1 MNKLALTLK
10 KFLPILKWLPR
21 YRKSDLPGDL
31 SAGLTVGIMLIPQG
45 MAYAMLAGL
54 EPVHGLY
61 AVTVPLLLYAVF
73 GTSRQLAVG
82 PDAIISML
90 TAAGIASI
98 TASDTPDYLMHV
110 LTLTLMVGGIRL
122 LMGLLRLG
130 FVVNFLSRPVINGF
144 TSAAAIVIGL
154 SQIKY
159 LLKIDLPQS
168 GHIQDIV
175 IALVTNVSQ
184 IHWLTFGVGVLGILV
199 IIGGKKIHR
208 LFPSLL
214 VAVIL
219 GTAVV
224 WFWNLNQY
232 GIAIVG
238 GIPGGFP
245 TLSIPSFELALWR
258 QLFPLALTIA
268 LVGYAQSI
276 AIAKEIQAKHKN
288 YTIDANQELVALGI
302 SNAGAA
308 FFNGFPVAGGFSR
321 SAVNDTAGA
330 KTALSSIISA
340 ALILLTLAFFTQLF
354 FYLPL
359 AILAAVILVA
369 ISSLVDVR
377 EPGTLWKKDRA
388 DFAMWLA
395 TFAATLMFGIEIG
408 ILSGMGL
415 SLLMVIYRASRPH
428 MAQLGR
434 VPGTSVYRNIR
445 RFDNLEIRED
455 LLMVRLD
462 GPLYFANLDYV
473 KNHLDRWIHEGKG
486 KVKSVIFNM
495 ESVTSLDS
503 TGANALGDWI
513 VEWRAQGIDLYVTA
527 AKGPLRDVLARSGLI
542 EKIGVEYMFMDD
554 HTAVEYISDRLDK
567 DRLNHHTSYST
578 QSNIHKEH

>member
-1 MNKLALTLK
+1 MNKLTQSLK
-10 KFLPILKWLPR
+10 KFLPILGWLPQ
-21 YRKSDLPGDL
+21 YRKGDFAGDL
-31 SAGLTVGIMLIPQG
+31 SAGITVGIMLIPQG

-73 GTSRQLAVG
+73 GTSRHLAVG

-90 TAAGIASI
+90 TAAGIASLI
-98 TASDTPDYLMHV
+98 ATKAEEYLLYV

-154 SQIKY
+154 SQIKH
-159 LLKIDLPQS
+159 LLKIDLPQT
-168 GHIQDIV
+168 GHVQDVI
-175 IALVTNVSQ
+175 IALAAQ
-184 IHWLTFGVGVLGILV
+184 IKEIHWPTFGVGVLGMLV
-199 IIGGKKIHR
+199 IVGGKKIHR

-214 VAVIL
+214 MAVVIGTVAVWGL
-219 GTAVV
+219 A
-224 WFWNLNQY
+224 LNGY
-232 GIAIVG
+232 GIEIVGEIPG
-238 GIPGGFP
+238 GIPS
-245 TLSIPSFELALWR
+245 LSVPSFEFSLLR

-276 AIAKEIQAKHKN
+276 AIAKAIQAKHKN
-288 YTIDANQELVALGI
+288 YVIDANQELVALGMA
-302 SNAGAA
+302 NLGAS

-321 SAVNDTAGA
+321 SAVNDKAGA
-330 KTALSSIISA
+330 NTALSSIISA
-340 ALILLTLAFFTQLF
+340 TLILLTLAFFTQLF

-359 AILAAVILVA
+359 AILAAVILAA
-369 ISSLVDVR
+369 ISSLIDVSA
-377 EPGTLWKKDRA
+377 PKTLWRKDSA

-395 TFAATLMFGIEIG
+395 TFVATLVLGIEIG

-415 SLLMVIYRASRPH
+415 SLLMVIYKASRPH

-434 VPGTSVYRNIR
+434 VPGTSVYRNVR
-445 RFDNLEIRED
+445 RFENLETRED

-462 GPLYFANLDYV
+462 GPLYFANIDYV
-473 KNHLDRWIHEGKG
+473 KNRLDRWIYDRRG

-495 ESVTSLDS
+495 ESVTTLDS
-503 TGANALGDWI
+503 TGANALWDWI
-513 VEWRAQGIDLYVTA
+513 VEWRKQGIDLYVTA
-527 AKGPLRDVLARSGLI
+527 AKGPVRDVLVRWGLI
-542 EKIGVEYMFMDD
+542 EKIGLEHVFMDD
-554 HTAVEYISDRLDK
+554 HTAVEYISNRLDN
-567 DRLNHHTSYST
+567 DRLNQHTSYST
-578 QSNIHKEH
+578 QSNVRKEN